1 MSKEIYI
8 PVSPNPYEE
17 ISQEDAFSKV
27 FTPKMDSLDIKEEIL
42 PDNLYF
48 FKAINQQMS
57 KNSITFEDF
66 DQFYKKFTDIEEMN
80 EIENA
85 NYERPSFYVN
95 FNQDKLFS
103 SFENE
108 KIVNV
113 INSETE
119 VVIKCLKEGKAEN
132 EKDNIKLSECKIKE
146 YAEDNDNKMNIEK
159 IEEKEEQE
167 EQEMKSFEYTNSNN
181 NLFTF
186 EKPKAVKKKKPEDI
200 YFPFTQGKGIYNSL
214 KIYDESC
221 SSPEHT
227 ANNTNHQSQESDN
240 SVKEK
245 GGEYPVSNPQDNF
258 DNAQNYTDKNS
269 EDNNIDEENSIY
281 TEQIVNGNED
291 YLFKFRTKKYFITEN
306 GKKRRIKKKRKFKSD
321 DIRKK
326 IKSRFHKTF
335 KNIIN
340 ENLKKSGSKK
350 FFDFLPQCFIGDV
363 SKKTNAHCLELTYKE
378 LLLTDFSSELNKDN
392 YPNKDTDHRK
402 YLRNKEVIEYLEKNE
417 EICRKSGF
425 DLIKDKKYKDLLNI
439 YFSSGEFEDS
449 LIRLKKE
456 NESKEYIQEYV
467 LRARNYVKFYN
478 KYRNKCD
485 NKDESNEEDNF

>member
-17 ISQEDAFSKV
+17 ISQEEAFSKV
-27 FTPKMDSLDIKEEIL
+27 FTPKMDSMDIKEEIL

-66 DQFYKKFTDIEEMN
+66 DQFYKKFTDIEEIN

-85 NYERPSFYVN
+85 NYEKPSFYVH

-113 INSETE
+113 LNSETE
-119 VVIKCLKEGKAEN
+119 VVIKCLKEGKIQS
-132 EKDNIKLSECKIKE
+132 EKDNDNKKQSNSKIKE
-146 YAEDNDNKMNIEK
+146 DAEDNDKKMNVEK
-159 IEEKEEQE
+159 IEEKEK
-167 EQEMKSFEYTNSNN
+167 QEMKSPDYTNDNN
-181 NLFTF
+181 NNDLFTF
-186 EKPKAVKKKKPEDI
+186 EKPKAVKKKKPEEK
-200 YFPFTQGKGIYNSL
+200 YFPFTQGKGIYNTL

-227 ANNTNHQSQESDN
+227 ANNTNPQSQENDN
-240 SVKEK
+240 SEK
-245 GGEYPVSNPQDNF
+245 TKGVEYLISNPQDNF
-258 DNAQNYTDKNS
+258 DNVQNYTDKNS
-269 EDNNIDEENSIY
+269 ESNTEEDNSIY
-281 TEQIVNGNED
+281 TEQLVNGNED
-291 YLFKFRTKKYFITEN
+291 YLFKFKTKKYFITEN

-363 SKKTNAHCLELTYKE
+363 SKKTNAYCLELTYKE
-378 LLLTDFSSELNKDN
+378 LLLTDFASEINRDK
-392 YPNKDTDHRK
+392 YPNKETDYRK
-402 YLRNKEVIEYLEKNE
+402 YLRNKEVVEYLEKNE
-417 EICRKSGF
+417 EICKKSGF

-485 NKDESNEEDNF
+485 DKEENKEEDNF

>member
-17 ISQEDAFSKV
+17 ITQEEAFSKV
-27 FTPKMDSLDIKEEIL
+27 FTPKMDSMDIKEEIL

-113 INSETE
+113 VNSETE
-119 VVIKCLKEGKAEN
+119 VVIKCLKEGKI
-132 EKDNIKLSECKIKE
+132 EKDEDNIKLNDCKIKE
-146 YAEDNDNKMNIEK
+146 YVEDNDNKMNMEDM
-159 IEEKEEQE
+159 EEKE
-167 EQEMKSFEYTNSNN
+167 EQEMKSFEYINSNN

-227 ANNTNHQSQESDN
+227 VNNNTNHQSQESDN
-240 SVKEK
+240 SIKEK
-245 GGEYPVSNPQDNF
+245 GGESPVSNPQDNF
-258 DNAQNYTDKNS
+258 DNTQNFTDKNS

-291 YLFKFRTKKYFITEN
+291 YLFKFK
-306 GKKRRIKKKRKFKSD
+306 
-321 DIRKK
+321 
-326 IKSRFHKTF
+326 
-335 KNIIN
+335 
-340 ENLKKSGSKK
+340 
-350 FFDFLPQCFIGDV
+350 
-363 SKKTNAHCLELTYKE
+363 
-378 LLLTDFSSELNKDN
+378 
-392 YPNKDTDHRK
+392 
-402 YLRNKEVIEYLEKNE
+402 
-417 EICRKSGF
+417 
-425 DLIKDKKYKDLLNI
+425 
-439 YFSSGEFEDS
+439 
-449 LIRLKKE
+449 
-456 NESKEYIQEYV
+456 
-467 LRARNYVKFYN
+467 
-478 KYRNKCD
+478 
-485 NKDESNEEDNF
+485 

>member
-17 ISQEDAFSKV
+17 ISQEDVFSKV

-113 INSETE
+113 VNSETE
-119 VVIKCLKEGKAEN
+119 VVIKCLKEGKI
-132 EKDNIKLSECKIKE
+132 EKDEDNIKLNDCKIKE
-146 YAEDNDNKMNIEK
+146 YVEDNDNKMNIENM
-159 IEEKEEQE
+159 EEKE
-167 EQEMKSFEYTNSNN
+167 EQEMKSFEYINSNN

-227 ANNTNHQSQESDN
+227 VNNNTNHQSQESDN
-240 SVKEK
+240 SIKEK
-245 GGEYPVSNPQDNF
+245 GGESPVSNPQDNF
-258 DNAQNYTDKNS
+258 DNTQNFTDKNS

-291 YLFKFRTKKYFITEN
+291 YLFKFKTKKYFITEN

-363 SKKTNAHCLELTYKE
+363 SKKTNANCLELTYKE

-392 YPNKDTDHRK
+392 YPNKDIDYRK

-467 LRARNYVKFYN
+467 LRAKNYVKFYN
-478 KYRNKCD
+478 KYRNKCND
-485 NKDESNEEDNF
+485 KDEINDEDNF

>member
-17 ISQEDAFSKV
+17 ISQEDVFSKV

-66 DQFYKKFTDIEEMN
+66 DQFYKKLTDIEEMN

-113 INSETE
+113 VNSETE
-119 VVIKCLKEGKAEN
+119 VVIKCLKEGKI
-132 EKDNIKLSECKIKE
+132 EKDEDNIKLNDCKIKE
-146 YAEDNDNKMNIEK
+146 YVEDNDNKMNIENM
-159 IEEKEEQE
+159 EEKE
-167 EQEMKSFEYTNSNN
+167 EQEMKSFEYINSNN

-227 ANNTNHQSQESDN
+227 VNNNTNHQSQESDN
-240 SVKEK
+240 SIKEK
-245 GGEYPVSNPQDNF
+245 GGESPVSNPQDNF
-258 DNAQNYTDKNS
+258 DNTQNFTDKNS

-291 YLFKFRTKKYFITEN
+291 YLFKFKTKKYFITEN

-363 SKKTNAHCLELTYKE
+363 SKKTNANCLELTYKE

-392 YPNKDTDHRK
+392 YPNKDIDYRK

-467 LRARNYVKFYN
+467 LKAKNYVSFYSKYKN
-478 KYRNKCD
+478 KNII
-485 NKDESNEEDNF
+485 NDEENSEE